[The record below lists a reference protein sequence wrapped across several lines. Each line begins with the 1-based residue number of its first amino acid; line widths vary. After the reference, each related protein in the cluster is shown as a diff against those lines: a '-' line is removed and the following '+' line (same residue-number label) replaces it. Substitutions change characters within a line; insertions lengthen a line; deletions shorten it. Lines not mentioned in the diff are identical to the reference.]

1 MPIYDFRCN
10 VCHRKIILRYKTYED
25 YDNATHTCPHCQST
39 DVTRLISRVAVKKS
53 LTSRLFSGGYG
64 GDDDAA
70 LSDLDHA
77 DPRTLGR
84 VLREMNAEV
93 GEDMGGEF
101 DEIVGRLE
109 SGERPEEIEASM
121 PDLPDNP
128 LTSGGLDT
136 SADD

>member
-1 MPIYDFRCN
+1 MPTYDFRCDG
-10 VCHRKIILRYKTYED
+10 CQRKLILRYKTYED
-25 YDNATHTCPHCQST
+25 YDNATHTCPHCSST
-39 DVTRLISRVAVKKS
+39 DLTRLISRVAVSKS
-53 LTSRLFSGGYG
+53 LTSRLFSGGYN
-64 GDDDAA
+64 DDDAA

-109 SGERPEEIEASM
+109 KGERPEDIEAS
-121 PDLPDNP
+121 LPN
-128 LTSGGLDT
+128 LTRDKRAGII
-136 SADD
+136 

>member
-1 MPIYDFRCN
+1 MIFAVRPADKL
-10 VCHRKIILRYKTYED
+10 VLRYKYAD
-25 YDNATHTCPHCQST
+25 YDTATHTCLHCGHRF
-39 DVTRLISRVAVKKS
+39 DPPISRVAVTV
-53 LTSRLFSGGYG
+53 LTSRLFSGGY
-64 GDDDAA
+64 DDNDDAA

-109 SGERPEEIEASM
+109 SGENPEEIEAS
-121 PDLPDNP
+121 LPDSPENP
-128 LTSGGLDT
+128 LTTGGLGT
-136 SADD
+136 VSEG

>member
-1 MPIYDFRCN
+1 MPAYDFRCN
-10 VCHRKIILRYKTYED
+10 GCKRKLMLHYKTYEE
-25 YDNATHTCPHCQST
+25 YDNATHTCPHCGST
-39 DVTRLISRVAVKKS
+39 DLTRLISRVAVTKS

-64 GDDDAA
+64 EDDDAA

-101 DEIVGRLE
+101 EDIVGRLE
-109 SGERPEEIEASM
+109 SGERPEEIEASL

-128 LTSGGLDT
+128 LAPGGAEPILD
-136 SADD
+136 D